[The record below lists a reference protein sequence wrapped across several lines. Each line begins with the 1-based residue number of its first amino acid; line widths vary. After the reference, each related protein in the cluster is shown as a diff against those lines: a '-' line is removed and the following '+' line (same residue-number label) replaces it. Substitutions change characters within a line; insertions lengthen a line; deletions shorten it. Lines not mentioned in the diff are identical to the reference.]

1 MAESDNPILIVDAGG
16 TNVRF
21 ALAGDDG
28 KPGRIRVLAT
38 RNHAR
43 FEDAAT
49 AYLVEVG
56 SPVLGGAVIAMAGLV
71 DGDRLSMTNGNW
83 VLSRTALAR
92 HLGVAT
98 LLILND
104 VEALALALP
113 SLGPDDLVT
122 IHPGEARPDGTRLVI
137 ALGTGLG
144 AAGRVR
150 GQQHWQSLPPAAGHL
165 RRSNL
170 TFD

>member
-1 MAESDNPILIVDAGG
+1 
-16 TNVRF
+16 
-21 ALAGDDG
+21 ALADADG

-38 RNHAR
+38 ANPAR

-49 AYLVEVG
+49 TYLDGVG
-56 SPVLGGAVIAMAGLV
+56 SPRLGGAVLALAGRV
-71 DGDRLSMTNGNW
+71 EGDRLSMTNGSW
-83 VLSRTALAR
+83 VVSRTALTR

-122 IHPGEARPDGTRLVI
+122 IHHGTARPDGTRLVI

-144 AAGRVR
+144 AAGLVE
-150 GQQHWQSLPPAAGHL
+150 GPQGWESLPTEAGHMTFAL
-165 RRSNL
+165 QGAEEFALADWFQTSDGRVSNE
-170 TFD
+170 DV